1 MADLDHP
8 AGIMRRLADI
18 ENDLAFRQN
27 ALEAAAR
34 GWYSAKREIEKE
46 KAAALLASDEK
57 SVTEK
62 KAHAEI
68 ASYSVEGAEY
78 EAEYEALKAVVRV
91 LETRAT
97 VCQSLLKAHIQAGAR
112 PSDGM
117 ADEPFPLRN
126 SGAGSPHLLRH

>member
-1 MADLDHP
+1 MTDLGMDHP
-8 AGIMRRLADI
+8 AGIMHRLVGI
-18 ENDLAFRQN
+18 ENDLAVRQN

-34 GWYSAKREIEKE
+34 GWYTAKREVERT
-46 KAAALLASDEK
+46 KAVALLSSDEK

-68 ASYSVEGAEY
+68 ASHSVEGAEC

-97 VCQSLLKAHIQAGAR
+97 VCQSLLKAHGHAGVA
-112 PSDGM
+112 
-117 ADEPFPLRN
+117 
-126 SGAGSPHLLRH
+126 